1 MKAILSAVVLACVSL
16 CGCSTIYRTVSIDS
30 TPATSVNIDAKERM
44 ILVTDKGGTDHR
56 RVVCAEPSPDTAV
69 GLAAS
74 SSLAA
79 SVKGQVD
86 AKLASSLAEAVQS
99 IGRRTQTI
107 QLLRDGLYRACE
119 AYLNGAITHDEYRLL
134 LSRISAFS
142 VTVMAI
148 DGLTGG
154 QGIHDT
160 SIVTKSSAKT
170 GGESAGANGGLPAAA
185 KPTGEQPA
193 GETEAEAG
201 GGAQPATS
209 NATVAQDNVN
219 AVVDI
224 VKAFYALQQHI
235 FDTENNKTADAGNGK
250 GHDKAVAADE
260 ALKKP

>member
-1 MKAILSAVVLACVSL
+1 
-16 CGCSTIYRTVSIDS
+16 
-30 TPATSVNIDAKERM
+30 M
-44 ILVTDKGGTDHR
+44 ILVTDNGGKDGTR

-79 SVKGQVD
+79 NVKGQVD
-86 AKLASSLAEAVQS
+86 AKLASSIAEAVQS

-160 SIVTKSSAKT
+160 SIVTKSGAKT
-170 GGESAGANGGLPAAA
+170 GGESASATGGLTAAA
-185 KPTGEQPA
+185 KPTGGQPA

-201 GGAQPATS
+201 GGAQPGAS
-209 NATVAQDNVN
+209 NTPIAQDNVN

-224 VKAFYALQQHI
+224 VKAFYDLQRHI
-235 FDTENNKTADAGNGK
+235 FDTEYNKTADAANSTGR
-250 GHDKAVAADE
+250 DKAVTADE